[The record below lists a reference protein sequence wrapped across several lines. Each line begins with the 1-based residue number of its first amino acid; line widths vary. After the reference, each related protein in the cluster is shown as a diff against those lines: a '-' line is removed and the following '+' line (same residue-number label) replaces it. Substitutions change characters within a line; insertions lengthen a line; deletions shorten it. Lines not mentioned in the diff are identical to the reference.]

1 MARPTKYSEPVG
13 LKIVEEIRRGRPK
26 WVAAQLFGISRDT
39 LDEWLKRGDAD
50 DPPDEDTPFVLFA
63 ELYRQAEAEYVAQE
77 LDAID
82 REAGPKRG
90 DWKRRAWKLQQR
102 FPRQF
107 AERKAIE
114 LTGADGE
121 TLNLGGP
128 AAVVVLPA
136 LDDSPRAQ
144 GAVDPEPGPAD
155 ALPRE

>member
-1 MARPTKYSEPVG
+1 MARPTKYTEAVG
-13 LKIVEEIRRGRPK
+13 LRIVEEIRRGRPK
-26 WVAAQLFGISRDT
+26 WVAAQLVGVSRET
-39 LDEWLKRGDAD
+39 LDEWIKRGEVDEPPDAD
-50 DPPDEDTPFVLFA
+50 LPFVLFA
-63 ELYRQAEAEYVAQE
+63 ELYRQAEAEYCAQE
-77 LDAID
+77 LDGID
-82 REAGPKRG
+82 GETGSKRG

-121 TLNLGGP
+121 TLNLSGP

-155 ALPRE
+155 ALPHE